1 MDWSQV
7 NRTAAL
13 SLPDRLSI
21 EIEKLIMGGVLE
33 AGAKLPAER
42 ELAETLGVS
51 RVSIR
56 QALRELET
64 RGMIDR
70 RPGRGTIVLSATTS
84 HESGATIAAALASV
98 NRDIADIMELR
109 AMIEPPIAALTAA
122 RATPRD
128 IAQLQDLVD
137 EMSSGVST
145 SKYAELDRSFHQA
158 IAQYTHNPLL
168 SMLTEQIATLIAPS
182 RKSALQ
188 TKQRRQNS
196 TQEHQRILRAI
207 AAKDSQAAEREAR
220 AHLDSIAREIL
231 KVDTPSGVKKAGT

>member
-7 NRTAAL
+7 NRTATL

-21 EIEKLIMGGVLE
+21 EIEKLIMGGILE
-33 AGAKLPAER
+33 VGAKLPAER
-42 ELAETLGVS
+42 ELAESLGVS

-56 QALRELET
+56 QALRELEM

-70 RPGRGTIVLSATTS
+70 RPGRGTIVLSATMS
-84 HESGATIAAALASV
+84 NESGATIAAALASE

-109 AMIEPPIAALTAA
+109 AMIEPSIAALTAA
-122 RATPRD
+122 RATARD

-137 EMSSGVST
+137 EMSDSVST
-145 SKYAELDRSFHQA
+145 TKYAELDRSFHHA

-220 AHLDSIAREIL
+220 AHLDSVTREIL
-231 KVDTPSGVKKAGT
+231 KVDTPARVMKAGS